1 MAEAFPEGERD
12 HLTLLVGQ
20 DTQSMAETLLLL
32 GSGEERFRAVGWGD
46 VFEAFG
52 LFGRDEAA
60 AGLDGAPA
68 VERTAAG
75 HHAEPTGNGAT
86 IRVVTASQPPN
97 LLEDVEGDFVG
108 FVGVAE
114 DTQSYR
120 MHVAVRLIVEI
131 GDGARVT
138 CRDSHHEQRPS
149 IGSG

>member
-1 MAEAFPEGERD
+1 VAEAFPEGERD

-20 DTQSMAETLLLL
+20 DTQSMTEALLLL
-32 GSGEERFRAVGWGD
+32 GGGEERFRAVGRGD
-46 VFEAFG
+46 VFETFR

-60 AGLDGAPA
+60 AGLDGAPT
-68 VERTAAG
+68 VQRTATR
-75 HHAEPTGNGAT
+75 HHTEPTGNGAT

-131 GDGARVT
+131 GEGARVT
-138 CRDSHHEQRPS
+138 CRDSHHEQKPS